1 MAEKVKKHFEKNIPD
16 GAQKFKRLNI
26 SEARTVKE
34 VVSEVKK
41 TFGFDKLD
49 KKYAAKLEKDFF
61 DTCGIKVESKSDFIK
76 RQNQNDRNQDAG
88 KKVIEPDNDY
98 PDYTDVCGMDY

>member
-98 PDYTDVCGMDY
+98 PDYTDDCGMDY